1 MSNYSE
7 SEARSIR
14 LPLKLYLVIFL
25 NHIKFDVSTN
35 QKCSIEPSI
44 LSFLFESLLN
54 VLEKNTDNAW
64 GWR

>member
-1 MSNYSE
+1 MTQ
-7 SEARSIR
+7 
-14 LPLKLYLVIFL
+14 KLVRKQGSKLIHMVLCEDF
-25 NHIKFDVSTN
+25 IKFDVSTN